1 MYVRHAMANVIEEA
15 KSGRASCRTCKKTI
29 AKGEL
34 RLGVEQ
40 MTQFSDTPS
49 MQWHHLLCAAGKL
62 PGELKDALATYDGD
76 VPNRADID
84 KAMDAAIKKGG
95 AKPGGFPYVDRAPT
109 GRAKCM
115 QCEEAIEKATFRVA
129 VEREVDTGSFTTR
142 GAGYLHPKCVAENL
156 ENVGGSLEEL
166 VAGIKKNSRIPE
178 SELASV
184 LDEVGG
190 EGGGDDAD
198 DD

>member
-1 MYVRHAMANVIEEA
+1 MANVIEEA
-15 KSGRASCRTCKKTI
+15 KSGRASCRTCKKAI

-40 MTQFSDTPS
+40 VTQFSDTPS

-62 PGELKDALATYDGD
+62 PAELKEALGVFDGD
-76 VPNRADID
+76 VPNRPELD
-84 KAMDAAIKKGG
+84 KAMDEAIKKGG

-115 QCEEAIEKATFRVA
+115 QCEEPIEKQSFRVA
-129 VEREVDTGSFTTR
+129 VEREVDTGAFTTR

-156 ENVGGSLEEL
+156 ENVGGSLDEL
-166 VAGIKKNSRIPE
+166 LEGVTKNSRAPE
-178 SELASV
+178 ADLASV
-184 LDEVGG
+184 IE
-190 EGGGDDAD
+190 EIRGGGGN
-198 DD
+198 